1 MKKTNYLRF
10 LKIGIFF
17 LGISL
22 FVLGCQQ
29 EDKSLENN
37 QTSDFDTPFK
47 TITYQKAINKK
58 TFKTITENSK
68 IKTFF
73 ETNNYKSKSNSKE
86 QNYSV
91 VKETVKIIE
100 KKDYIS
106 YTFLLNNNEKSTN
119 SSFSNLVIEKKK
131 KAIRAY
137 IINYI
142 PSQEFLTSKNKP
154 FSGRISVKRIEYDET
169 LLSRES
175 DCGWVD
181 NYTRRNC
188 TVHGTSGIYNP
199 QCSNY
204 GKDAFSYSSSFVCD
218 LNGGGSIGNLT
229 YFSNDNSTGGSNSA
243 DEDKSSTQTAPIF
256 PCGDEIHGCD
266 KEREDEGVISNKLT
280 NICAKKIFTEIEN
293 GIYKE
298 DPIKPEVD
306 ILVNNTDKLNFIE
319 EILLLF
325 ANSKKTHLSIQDGT
339 TSGTNATTK
348 GSDITLNKNYISKAT
363 KLSIVRTM
371 IHESIHVYLNAYY
384 YKYPDFND
392 KPFTDKLR
400 KYASDNGFSD
410 MNRFQHEFMGQ
421 YVDAIAVSLYEWD
434 KEYGSGKN
442 NNTIT
447 KPDDLL
453 GWNYYRS
460 MAFGGLF
467 FKDSNNEIQETD
479 SFKALIPDQKDR
491 DNIVKILEN
500 EQNGNKDAKGAKC

>member
-1 MKKTNYLRF
+1 MKMKKTNYLRF
-10 LKIGIFF
+10 LKIGVFF

-266 KEREDEGVISNKLT
+266 KEREEEQIINELIGKAKCVFEKLEKLSSGFKNVIQKFDGEFPVSHLKLT
-280 NICAKKIFTEIEN
+280 INNDLGSSVYGETQPPVNYLIEIQINNDGFSNLSDLGKAIAFSHEIIHAEIFRKMLSAAKRGDLSTSTMTVQESVDYVNSLRNNFPRIYDYYWEKYKPTWNHNMMASHYRITIADMIEEFDNNRLPRSTYEALAWVGLGKIEGNQTTTAWDNLTTGERHAIEN
-293 GIYKE
+293 
-298 DPIKPEVD
+298 
-306 ILVNNTDKLNFIE
+306 
-319 EILLLF
+319 
-325 ANSKKTHLSIQDGT
+325 
-339 TSGTNATTK
+339 
-348 GSDITLNKNYISKAT
+348 
-363 KLSIVRTM
+363 
-371 IHESIHVYLNAYY
+371 
-384 YKYPDFND
+384 
-392 KPFTDKLR
+392 
-400 KYASDNGFSD
+400 
-410 MNRFQHEFMGQ
+410 
-421 YVDAIAVSLYEWD
+421 
-434 KEYGSGKN
+434 
-442 NNTIT
+442 
-447 KPDDLL
+447 
-453 GWNYYRS
+453 
-460 MAFGGLF
+460 
-467 FKDSNNEIQETD
+467 
-479 SFKALIPDQKDR
+479 LI
-491 DNIVKILEN
+491 
-500 EQNGNKDAKGAKC
+500 EQNFFNGPSNCN